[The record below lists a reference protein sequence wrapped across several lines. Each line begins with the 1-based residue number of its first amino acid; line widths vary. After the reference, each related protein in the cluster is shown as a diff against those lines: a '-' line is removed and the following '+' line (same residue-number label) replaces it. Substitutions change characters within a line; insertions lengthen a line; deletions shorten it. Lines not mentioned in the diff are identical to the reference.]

1 MTGYPETSA
10 AGRGSAEGAD
20 ERKDGSLPVSALE
33 ENPLPAGSTPARRI
47 NQRRRT
53 QMVNLYRMRQ
63 LLRQTVKVQ
72 WRIEQEEARATKITT
87 TLTGMPRG
95 GAQHDQVQ
103 DGAIRIVE
111 LRDAY
116 REIVDEIA
124 EAQAVLNPLINALE
138 NADDR
143 AVMRLRYIKGFS
155 PEDIAEAIHRTDR
168 SVYYYLSRAED
179 QLVRKFPDVVSK

>member
-1 MTGYPETSA
+1 M
-10 AGRGSAEGAD
+10 
-20 ERKDGSLPVSALE
+20 
-33 ENPLPAGSTPARRI
+33 I
-47 NQRRRT
+47 N
-53 QMVNLYRMRQ
+53 LFRMRQ

-87 TLTGMPRG
+87 VLTGMPRG
-95 GAQHDQVQ
+95 CGQHDQVQ
-103 DGAIRIVE
+103 DGAIRVAE

-116 REIVDEIA
+116 REIME
-124 EAQAVLNPLINALE
+124 ELETAQAALDPLISELE
-138 NADDR
+138 DADDR

-179 QLVRKFPDVVSK
+179 QLARRFPDKVAK